1 MCLNNIIHTILGKE
15 FKRLPPDEQKY
26 IILSN
31 QEFYYFSNIPASDK
45 QQSLVIKMW
54 VKDLYDSGVI
64 TYERISKNKFEVKK
78 GKNFHLILMGIGAS
92 TVHSELP
99 CGCEILFNEIIQQLL
114 IVESHCDEH
123 EPTYRSRRNDRT

>member
-1 MCLNNIIHTILGKE
+1 MYLNNIIHSILGKE
-15 FKRLPPDEQKY
+15 FKRLPPDEQKF

-31 QEFYYFSNIPASDK
+31 QEFYYFSDIVARDK
-45 QQSLVIKMW
+45 QQSLVINMW
-54 VKDLYDSGVI
+54 ITDLYDSGVI
-64 TYERISKNKFEVKK
+64 TYERKSKNMFEVKK

-123 EPTYRSRRNDRT
+123 EATYRKRKNG